1 MNLKSFERFQD
12 GASSAGMIYFYTG
25 SFDSEMV
32 KFLANSL
39 KDTLEQEN
47 ASGPLKRKLFSSF
60 IEMAQNILHYGGMA
74 ADNAGQLPGKPG
86 KPGAIGLGKSGQS
99 YWIACGNLVPHEQV
113 ERLSDKLT
121 ALQSMSLAEI
131 KAAYRQQLA
140 NDEHESSDVIS
151 KGAGLGLLTIARDSK
166 QPIQFEFA
174 PHAES
179 AGRLSYFYLKTVI

>member
-12 GASSAGMIYFYTG
+12 GAANAGMVYFYTG
-25 SFDSEMV
+25 CFDSEMV

-60 IEMAQNILHYGGMA
+60 IEMAQNILHYGGVA
-74 ADNAGQLPGKPG
+74 ADGASQPPG
-86 KPGAIGLGKSGQS
+86 KPGAIGLGKAGDSW
-99 YWIACGNLVPHEQV
+99 WIACGNLIPSEQV
-113 ERLSDKLT
+113 QRLSEKLT
-121 ALQSMSLAEI
+121 ALQRMSLADI

-140 NDEHESSDVIS
+140 NDEHASTDAIS
-151 KGAGLGLLTIARDSK
+151 KGAGLGLLTIARDST
-166 QPIQFEFA
+166 QPIEFEFA
-174 PHAES
+174 PHRES

>member
-74 ADNAGQLPGKPG
+74 AGCTNPQPG
-86 KPGAIGLGKSGQS
+86 KPGAIGLGKAGQS
-99 YWIACGNLVPHEQV
+99 YWIACGNLVPSEQV
-113 ERLSDKLT
+113 GRLSDKLT
-121 ALQSMSLAEI
+121 ALQSMSLADI

-140 NDEHESSDVIS
+140 NDEHESTDTMS
-151 KGAGLGLLTIARDSK
+151 KGAGLGLLTIARDST
-166 QPIQFEFA
+166 QPIEFEFA